1 MADKIKAAVNPHVI
15 NKIEDQNSPLWQIAA
30 TDFECVEL
38 TIPELADHINRG
50 HAYCVQHKGRRRDK
64 NFQCSDILSVD
75 IDKGWRVEDAL
86 KDGFV
91 QKHAAILYPTASHT
105 EARHRFRIVFRLPR
119 TITDAS
125 EMRTAY
131 TGIVRKFG
139 GDAACTDACHFFFGS
154 KNSNPILL
162 DNVMSSEA
170 LEEIL
175 VLAREEKLA
184 DSKRNA
190 DGAIVHCGPATRRS
204 DISLAVDQQVT
215 LKSGREMPVADLPH
229 YTPVH
234 CPVHVDN
241 RASAFVVRSQSGVA
255 GVHCRKCNAT
265 FWPPG
270 MKRQSNVIDFYQV
283 ESIVAENEYWED
295 PANLDGDAPDDA
307 SNDGMIF
314 VRGPK
319 VSSETTCKEI
329 STVVSYD
336 APDGFAAIA
345 EAEHSHFTFD
355 SKYLAHL
362 DTTPFD
368 GVTFV
373 RSPKGSG
380 KTEWLV
386 KVVQRCKEEGQ
397 SVVLFGHRR
406 TLISSMAE
414 RLGLTC
420 YYYREGGKLRNEWP
434 DSHYAVCL
442 DSVGKLLKPKV
453 DKYDMVIIDESEQ
466 VFSHLIGDTMR
477 GKRRECALKLFH
489 YLRSAKSVIL
499 SDADLGQITVN
510 TVFQSVNPDTPYRF
524 YLNTYK
530 ESRCPVYFYEDDGQL
545 TEEMIETV
553 KAGGR
558 HYVTTNSKHKAEVL
572 DELLRRECGDA
583 LRVLLVTSDTVS
595 EPDVMQFI
603 NGVKTEFLNY
613 DVVISSP
620 TMGTGIDI
628 TFPDNAQLVDNVF
641 GFFEARVNTHF
652 DIDQQI
658 ARVRHPKS
666 IRIWV
671 APQQFGFE
679 TDPNV
684 IMQEAMDNGTLSDAL
699 LRIASDGTPEVD
711 ETYLSVYANVVSVS
725 RASKNRLRQNL
736 FELRARNGWQVD
748 TVKPAPG
755 SGVLAGKEKM
765 DAAKIAVE
773 ARRNAT
779 LCAATQ
785 IDYDRYR
792 VLSERKSA
800 GIVISKGD
808 DLSMRRYEI
817 EVFYRTDITSDLVS
831 LDDRG
836 SYRDKV
842 KFMQVYLTPLEHLES
857 KARAELDA
865 EYMPTDRSHE
875 QLKKLLLHE
884 LLSAAG
890 IADDNTPIKPNA
902 SVSQKTL
909 GQFVDVCQTKASK
922 IQELLGVRVRH
933 DVSKKA
939 ARQLSDILDVI
950 GLSFG
955 DTIRQK
961 RDGVSTNIYPL
972 DESSWETVNDI
983 VNRRISSTTE
993 RSIPM
998 LQFET
1003 DSQRAKRKKKEQ
1015 EAMLRKRKRGH
1026 VAVEY

>member
-1 MADKIKAAVNPHVI
+1 MAQKVKIAVNRHII
-15 NKIEDQNSPLWQIAA
+15 NKIEDKNSPLWNIAA
-30 TDFECVEL
+30 TGFENVEL
-38 TIPELADHINRG
+38 TPEELAEHVNQG
-50 HAYCVQHKGRRRDK
+50 HAFCAQHNGRRSEK
-64 NFQCSDILSVD
+64 NFVGTNLLAVD
-75 IDKGWRVEDAL
+75 IDNGWRLEEILGDP
-86 KDGFV
+86 FV
-91 QKHAAILYPTASHT
+91 MANACIVYTTPSHI
-105 EARHRFRIVFRLPR
+105 EEHHRARIGFRLSR
-119 TITDAS
+119 IITDVA

-131 TGIVRKFG
+131 TGIIRKLG
-139 GDAACTDACHFFFGS
+139 GDGACKDACHLFFGS
-154 KNSNPILL
+154 KDSNPNVF
-162 DNVMSSEA
+162 DKVMSDEA

-175 VLAREEKLA
+175 ILGREEKLA

-190 DGAIVHCGPATRRS
+190 DGIAVSRSPATRRS
-204 DISLAVDQQVT
+204 DVSLAVDQQVK

-241 RASAFVVRSQSGVA
+241 RASAFVVRSQYDVA

-270 MKRQSNVIDFYQV
+270 MKRHSTQIDFYQV
-283 ESIVAENEYWED
+283 EGIVAEKEYWEN

-307 SNDGMIF
+307 PNDSMVF

-319 VSSETTCKEI
+319 GSGETPCEEI
-329 STVVSYD
+329 STVVAYD

-345 EAEHSHFTFD
+345 EADRSHFTFGT
-355 SKYLAHL
+355 KYLDHL
-362 DTTPFD
+362 DTQPRD
-368 GVTFV
+368 GVTFL

-380 KTEWLV
+380 KTEWIA
-386 KVVQRCKEEGQ
+386 KVVQRCKDEGK

-420 YYYREGGKLRNEWP
+420 YYYREGGKLRNEQP
-434 DSHYAVCL
+434 DTHYAVCL
-442 DSVGKLLKPKV
+442 DSVGKLLNPRHRQ
-453 DKYDMVIIDESEQ
+453 YDMVIIDESEQ
-466 VFSHLIGDTMR
+466 VFSHLTGDTMR

-489 YLRSAKSVIL
+489 YLRSAKSVIM
-499 SDADLGQITVN
+499 SDADLGQITVDAA
-510 TVFQSVNPDTPYRF
+510 FQSVGADTPYRF

-545 TEEMIETV
+545 TEEMVQTV

-558 HYVTTNSKHKAEVL
+558 HFVTTNSKHKAEVL
-572 DELLRRECGDA
+572 DELLRRECGDSR
-583 LRVLLVTSDTVS
+583 RVLLVTSDTVS
-595 EPDVMQFI
+595 DPDVMQFI
-603 NGVKTEFLNY
+603 NGVKSEFLNY
-613 DVVISSP
+613 DVVIASP

-628 TFPDNAQLVDNVF
+628 TFRDNAQLIDNVF

-666 IRIWV
+666 IRVWV
-671 APQQFGFE
+671 SPQQFGFE

-684 IMQEAMDNGTLSDAL
+684 IRQEAEDNGTLSDAL
-699 LRIASDGTPEVD
+699 LRIAHDGTPEVD

-725 RASKNRLRQNL
+725 RASKNLLRKNL
-736 FELRARNGWQVD
+736 VELRTRNGWQVE
-748 TVKPAPG
+748 TVKPTPG

-773 ARRNAT
+773 ARRNAA
-779 LCAATQ
+779 LCAASQ
-785 IDYDRYR
+785 IDHDRYR
-792 VLSERKSA
+792 VLSERKSV
-800 GIVISKGD
+800 GMVIGKDD

-817 EVFYRTDITSDLVS
+817 ETFYRTDITPELVA

-836 SYRDKV
+836 AYRDKV
-842 KFMQVYLTPLEHLES
+842 KLMQIYLTPLVHLEA
-857 KARAELDA
+857 KARAESDA
-865 EYMPTDRSHE
+865 QYMVTDRSHE
-875 QLKKLLLHE
+875 PTKKLLLHE

-890 IADDNTPIKPNA
+890 IADEETSIKPDVR
-902 SVSQKTL
+902 VSQETL
-909 GQFVDVCQTKASK
+909 GRFAEVCQRNASK
-922 IQELLGVRVRH
+922 IQELFKISVRR

-939 ARQLSDILDVI
+939 ARQLSDILDLT

-961 RDGVSTNIYPL
+961 RDGVVINIYPL
-972 DESSWETVNDI
+972 AEASWETVKEI
-983 VNRRISSTTE
+983 IERRLSRAEKSVPT
-993 RSIPM
+993 

-1003 DSQRAKRKKKEQ
+1003 DTQRAKRKKKEQ
-1015 EAMLRKRKRGH
+1015 EAMLRKRKRGY
-1026 VAVEY
+1026 VAVEN